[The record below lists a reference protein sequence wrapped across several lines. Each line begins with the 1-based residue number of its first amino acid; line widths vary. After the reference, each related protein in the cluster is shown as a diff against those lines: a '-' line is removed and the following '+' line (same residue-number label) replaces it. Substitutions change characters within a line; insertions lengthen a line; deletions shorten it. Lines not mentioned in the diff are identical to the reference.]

1 MSICSICYN
10 TVNNCT
16 KIDGIAL
23 KEDFD
28 FFFFFKMY
36 IYRLMIGY
44 QNEASAKLKHR

>member
-28 FFFFFKMY
+28 FFFFLNVY
-36 IYRLMIGY
+36 LPIHDRL
-44 QNEASAKLKHR
+44 SK